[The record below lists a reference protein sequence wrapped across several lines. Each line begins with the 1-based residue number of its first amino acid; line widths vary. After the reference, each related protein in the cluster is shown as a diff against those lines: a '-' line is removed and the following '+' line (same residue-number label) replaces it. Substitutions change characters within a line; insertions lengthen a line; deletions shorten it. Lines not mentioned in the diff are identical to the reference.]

1 MMLPE
6 LGHMALIL
14 AACLSLVLAIV
25 PLVGVQKGVGSWIAL
40 ARPSA
45 FGQLFFMILSY
56 GILTTAFI
64 QHDFSVLYVAS
75 NSNTHLPF
83 MYLIAGVWGSHEGS

>member
-6 LGHMALIL
+6 LGQFALIL
-14 AACLSLVLAIV
+14 AAFLSLVLAIV
-25 PLVGVQKGVGSWIAL
+25 PLIGVQKGVESWIAL

-45 FGQLFFMILSY
+45 FGQLFFMIVSY

-75 NSNTHLPF
+75 ESLDSK
-83 MYLIAGVWGSHEGS
+83 L